1 MNAAIAKQHLAELVR
16 GTRGQ
21 ALRDAAS
28 TWFRA
33 EGIRD
38 PISFARVF
46 AGAILPP

>member
-1 MNAAIAKQHLAELVR
+1 MNAAIAKQHLAELVG